1 MGYHL
6 RGGKRVGYDLVTK
19 QQALST
25 SQALCLVLQSELQL
39 IHEKTKA
46 PGSNMSQVTQ
56 WQSRS

>member
-1 MGYHL
+1 MGYYL

-19 QQALST
+19 QALST

-39 IHEKTKA
+39 THEKTKA